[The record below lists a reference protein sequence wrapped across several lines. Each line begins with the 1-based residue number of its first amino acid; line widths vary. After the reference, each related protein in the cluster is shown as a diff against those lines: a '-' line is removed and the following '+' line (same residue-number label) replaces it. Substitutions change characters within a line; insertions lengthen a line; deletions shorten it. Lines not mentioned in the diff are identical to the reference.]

1 MGANCPL
8 FYYTN
13 SPGVPILELSRF
25 FGFVSPRTTQHP
37 QIRYCMFNEVRD
49 PHLVI
54 TNPHGV
60 MFTSTRFFVLTG
72 NSEALAVSLIKNPK
86 VIGPKR
92 AQMLFNLAA
101 VDNNKIGRDA
111 LKLCAKAANRH
122 HVDGLINDRVFNK
135 ASTKRLQFWAQ
146 NKNTPV

>member
-1 MGANCPL
+1 
-8 FYYTN
+8 
-13 SPGVPILELSRF
+13 
-25 FGFVSPRTTQHP
+25 
-37 QIRYCMFNEVRD
+37 
-49 PHLVI
+49 
-54 TNPHGV
+54 

-101 VDNNKIGRDA
+101 IDHNKLGRDA
-111 LKLCAKAANRH
+111 LKLCAKVANRH

-146 NKNTPV
+146 NKNTPVWVSIT

>member
-1 MGANCPL
+1 MLSLPPTL
-8 FYYTN
+8 QVTH
-13 SPGVPILELSRF
+13 ILPKVNTEKPVCELSTNTRTLADR
-25 FGFVSPRTTQHP
+25 VAIIRTT
-37 QIRYCMFNEVRD
+37 RGRD

-54 TNPHGV
+54 TNPLRV

-72 NSEALAVSLIKNPK
+72 NAEALAAQLIKTPK

-101 VDNNKIGRDA
+101 IDNNKIGRDA
-111 LKLCAKAANRH
+111 LKQCAKKANRH

-135 ASTKRLQFWAQ
+135 ASTLRLKFWAQ

>member
-1 MGANCPL
+1 
-8 FYYTN
+8 
-13 SPGVPILELSRF
+13 
-25 FGFVSPRTTQHP
+25 
-37 QIRYCMFNEVRD
+37 
-49 PHLVI
+49 
-54 TNPHGV
+54 

-101 VDNNKIGRDA
+101 IDHNKIGRDA
-111 LKLCAKAANRH
+111 LKLCAKVANRH

-135 ASTKRLQFWAQ
+135 ASTMRLKFWAQ
-146 NKNTPV
+146 NKNTPVWVSIT

>member
-1 MGANCPL
+1 
-8 FYYTN
+8 
-13 SPGVPILELSRF
+13 
-25 FGFVSPRTTQHP
+25 
-37 QIRYCMFNEVRD
+37 
-49 PHLVI
+49 
-54 TNPHGV
+54 

-101 VDNNKIGRDA
+101 IDNNKIGRDA
-111 LKLCAKAANRH
+111 LKLCAKKANRH

-135 ASTKRLQFWAQ
+135 ASTMRLKFWAQ
-146 NKNTPV
+146 NKNTPVWVSIT